1 MGEGLRRRPAAPADR
16 RHDTSLDVTLPPL
29 STVVYRAKK
38 HIPRSKAAPALTVDA
53 KQPYRDRLE
62 VVADV
67 NGSSFYEVT
76 FSAKVG
82 NGQWQNIGTDDNA
95 PYRVF
100 HDVADIEPGTPVQY
114 RAVVLDNADHTR
126 ASGVDTA
133 TIAPPSIVLEAPNE
147 GQRVRG
153 EVEVRAIATP
163 DHADY
168 EVTFQRSVDG
178 GAFVDRSTDD
188 SSPVYTLFDDTA
200 GLPDG
205 AQVTY
210 RAVLDYGSGEVVS
223 DTRTVTVV
231 QSQVTT
237 AVIHYKRADGN
248 YAPWG
253 LHLFNA
259 SSPDA
264 MAPGEAT
271 PSWPEATAFEGT
283 DAYGAL
289 HSIDLANDTGPDR
302 LHRPREVRRTRTP
315 RTRPAA
321 RTGSSCRS
329 PRRRSGSGRATC
341 GSTAA
346 RRRTTPAWC
355 RPRSRRDRPRRGALG
370 RRRLA
375 AAPLRPAR
383 AAS

>member
-1 MGEGLRRRPAAPADR
+1 M
-16 RHDTSLDVTLPPL
+16 
-29 STVVYRAKK
+29 
-38 HIPRSKAAPALTVDA
+38 
-53 KQPYRDRLE
+53 
-62 VVADV
+62 
-67 NGSSFYEVT
+67 
-76 FSAKVG
+76 
-82 NGQWQNIGTDDNA
+82 
-95 PYRVF
+95 
-100 HDVADIEPGTPVQY
+100 QY

-133 TIAPPSIVLEAPNE
+133 TIAPPSIALEAPNE

-178 GAFVDRSTDD
+178 GAFVDRFTDD

-210 RAVLDYGSGEVVS
+210 RAVLDYGPGEVVS
-223 DTRTVTVV
+223 GTRTVTVV

-271 PSWPEATAFEGT
+271 PSWPQATAFEGT
-283 DAYGAL
+283 DAYGAF
-289 HSIDLANDTGPDR
+289 HSIDIANDTGRIGFIVHGKAPNQDTKDPGR
-302 LHRPREVRRTRTP
+302 QPGPVLRAARHAGDLAAGGRRADLQLRGGERHLRGAVRV
-315 RTRPAA
+315 AA
-321 RTGSSCRS
+321 RTVRAAVPSA
-329 PRRRSGSGRATC
+329 PRR
-341 GSTAA
+341 
-346 RRRTTPAWC
+346 
-355 RPRSRRDRPRRGALG
+355 SRL
-370 RRRLA
+370 
-375 AAPLRPAR
+375 LRPAR

>member
-1 MGEGLRRRPAAPADR
+1 MR
-16 RHDTSLDVTLPPL
+16 
-29 STVVYRAKK
+29 
-38 HIPRSKAAPALTVDA
+38 
-53 KQPYRDRLE
+53 
-62 VVADV
+62 
-67 NGSSFYEVT
+67 GSSFYEVT
-76 FSAKVG
+76 FLAKVG
-82 NGQWQNIGTDDNA
+82 NGKWQDIGTDDNA

-100 HDVADIEPGTPVQY
+100 HDVADIEPGTRVQY

-126 ASGVDTA
+126 ASGADTA
-133 TIAPPSIVLEAPNE
+133 TIAPPSIALEAPNE

-178 GAFVDRSTDD
+178 GAFVDRFTDD

-223 DTRTVTVV
+223 GTRTVTVV

-271 PSWPEATAFEGT
+271 PSWDRGDRLRGDGRLRRPAHDRPRQRHRE
-283 DAYGAL
+283 
-289 HSIDLANDTGPDR
+289 DR
-302 LHRPREVRRTRTP
+302 LHRPRPRGDRRQPGHEGP
-315 RTRPAA
+315 RGEPGPVLRAA
-321 RTGSSCRS
+321 RHAGDLAAGG
-329 PRRRSGSGRATC
+329 RRADLQLRGGGRHLRGAVRV
-341 GSTAA
+341 AA
-346 RRRTTPAWC
+346 RR
-355 RPRSRRDRPRRGALG
+355 SRRGAPG
-370 RRRLA
+370 RRGA
-375 AAPLRPAR
+375 AGRAPLRPAR
-383 AAS
+383 AGVVMMWTRSEVCAAASAPEALPCSEANAATRPSSSSK